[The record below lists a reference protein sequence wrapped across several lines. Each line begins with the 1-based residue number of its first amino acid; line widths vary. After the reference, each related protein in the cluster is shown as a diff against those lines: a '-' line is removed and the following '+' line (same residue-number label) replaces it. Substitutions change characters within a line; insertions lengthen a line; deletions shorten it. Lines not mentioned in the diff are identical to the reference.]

1 MTASGNWAG
10 VWLPA
15 APSPRGHGHG
25 EAKRKLP
32 RGRGRPPPGHAAVLG
47 SGRHRHRALLLCAL
61 EAAATQA
68 PSHGSVRTGQLCL
81 AAVGPDPAAPTRAQR
96 PPELVPGHRPAQA
109 PSTLRRAQTPS
120 TAAPGRQA
128 WAAWGRAARP
138 RRQRGCREAAVKAV
152 PALCT
157 VGKRKDARGQASPRS
172 LLPRV
177 PHGPS
182 RLGSCHRS

>member
-1 MTASGNWAG
+1 MTASGNRRG

-15 APSPRGHGHG
+15 APAPRGHGHG

-32 RGRGRPPPGHAAVLG
+32 RGRGRPPPGHAAVPG
-47 SGRHRHRALLLCAL
+47 SGRHRPRALLLCAL

-128 WAAWGRAARP
+128 WAAWGRAAHP

-152 PALCT
+152 SCHLHRGEEKGRTGTSQPKEPA
-157 VGKRKDARGQASPRS
+157 
-172 LLPRV
+172 
-177 PHGPS
+177 PS
-182 RLGSCHRS
+182 RSA